1 MVTVRTIFA
10 GQLEKHQQCVEE
22 LGKYGKTGLLQFTY
36 LLI

>member
-10 GQLEKHQQCVEE
+10 GQLEKHQQCLEE